1 MRCIVRKDPRS
12 EEAGIRR
19 VRRGGRGALAL
30 HLLAVTVAVGGEA
43 GSVEAQEEEV
53 WTAERRWKETP
64 AVPPVVTDRMFLG
77 DSGEVYRNYAFTG
90 YRNYESLSGVPP
102 WSNIYDPLGNF
113 LISGRQVATWN
124 AEQSRTGDIRSGNS
138 RIQSNLANFHGVLSM
153 GGQSY
158 SGWASNLI
166 FSQAG
171 SRGFWTHGIITRF
184 TPLTLN
190 RVSLQGARGD
200 ILTPFGDALSL
211 IASYQYLGYA
221 GGRGLHGGGDDS
233 AIILAGHYER
243 ETGPLRLGATF
254 ANLHFFD
261 VRTPMTDL
269 KGDLH
274 ATQPIPSLIAV
285 RISDDSPS
293 DGRGGPVVYGVQLVV
308 NGEPRPDIAPDVIRR
323 DLDNRFT
330 VVGTTTLQGTFR
342 PSFYYDP
349 TAGSNPNNPYFEMEK
364 PLYADYLFRKDHAQ
378 NLADDDPDND
388 EEVAESADV
397 DRLVRY
403 ISLEDPRQVQRAD
416 GTEALVYY
424 FNLEGLT
431 HVRSVEVE
439 ASLGNDY
446 RIEVADIGVVNA
458 REGTPHDERYESP
471 FYKTVR
477 RAEGN
482 VQDLSNV
489 ERIRIPIGNETGQSV
504 WGTNMAL
511 DLPGLRVRG
520 EFAESIRYSRYRD
533 GVPGQELPSIP
544 GSTDPDPPLYEG
556 NGERHDDQDRA
567 AYVQLERETA
577 GYGFGAE
584 LFSIGP
590 RFNERLTKRPGD
602 VGGLGG
608 GQPYV
613 RNRTTFFS
621 LVEDND
627 DGDANP
633 ELKVRGAAPRDLAV
647 FPGQDADNDG
657 IPDTNRNLNGLPDYL
672 EPFLLYQVDPD
683 EYVYGLDFNNNDVVD
698 EREDDR
704 KEDFPYD
711 RDLRGGHVYVRW
723 KPWTGAEATGGWLQS
738 RQIAGGGRNDQRYLR
753 LHYSGERPGVGEWL
767 IENELK
773 RVWDDVPDDVFSW
786 TAAAANVDQRFLR
799 NDEGRFAYFPTFT
812 FDPLHY
818 RNSLA
823 NRLYVSGTLRWL
835 PGWRILTRMKLEHN
849 RQYGG
854 RLGDGSEQARD
865 RIRSLA
871 WVQQADYTWR
881 WGKLTLQPALKGLWL
896 KRTRQQGKR
905 PLDHTHTVVPLF
917 KARYELSPATEV
929 KAGLQG
935 FPGWWFEETHLADPR
950 NSFKR
955 RTTMVFLSNISDYS
969 GYRISTNLGFKQDR
983 LEYADEFRFLE
994 SFDTTEIFVRLFM
1007 GYGQNVLY

>member
-1 MRCIVRKDPRS
+1 MSVAPYLF
-12 EEAGIRR
+12 
-19 VRRGGRGALAL
+19 VM
-30 HLLAVTVAVGGEA
+30 TVAMGGKA
-43 GSVEAQEEEV
+43 EAQGEN

-64 AVPPVVTDRMFLG
+64 KVPAVVPDRMFLG
-77 DSGEVYRNYAFTG
+77 DPGEGYQNYAFTG
-90 YRNYESLSGVPP
+90 YRNYDSLTGRPP

-113 LISGRQVATWN
+113 LISGRQLGTWTG
-124 AEQSRTGDIRSGNS
+124 EQSTAGDIRSGNS

-153 GGQSY
+153 GGKSY

-166 FSQAG
+166 FSRG
-171 SRGFWTHGIITRF
+171 GPSGFWTKGIITRF
-184 TPLTLN
+184 TPLTLS
-190 RVSLQGARGD
+190 RVSLQGARAD
-200 ILTPFGDALSL
+200 ILSPFGDALSL
-211 IASYQYLGYA
+211 VASYQYLSYA

-233 AIILAGHYER
+233 VIILAGHYER

-254 ANLHFFD
+254 ANLHLFD
-261 VRTPMTDL
+261 VRTPMSDMR
-269 KGDLH
+269 GDLH
-274 ATQPIPSLIAV
+274 ATQPIPALIAV

-293 DGRGGPVVYGVQLVV
+293 DGRGGPVVYGVQLVL
-308 NGEPRPDIAPDVIRR
+308 NGQARPDLAPDLVRR
-323 DLDNRFT
+323 DLENKFT
-330 VVGTTTLQGTFR
+330 VVGKTQFSGNFR

-349 TAGSNPNNPYFEMEK
+349 TAGNTPGNPYFGMEQ
-364 PLYADYLFRKDHAQ
+364 PLYADYLYRRDHAQ
-378 NLADDDPDND
+378 GED
-388 EEVAESADV
+388 VAEVTDL

-403 ISLEDPRQVQRAD
+403 IGWEDPSKVQRAD

-424 FNLEGLT
+424 FNLEGMT

-446 RIEVADIGVVNA
+446 RIEVANISVTNP
-458 REGTPHDERYESP
+458 REGTPYDTRYSAP

-489 ERIRIPIGNETGQSV
+489 ERIRIQIGNETGQSV
-504 WGTNMAL
+504 WGVNMAL
-511 DLPGLRVRG
+511 DLVGLRVRG
-520 EFAESIRYSRYRD
+520 EFAQSITYSRYRD
-533 GVPGQELPSIP
+533 GVPGEELVIID
-544 GSTDPDPPLYEG
+544 GDPVLYEG
-556 NGERHDDQDRA
+556 NGKRHHDREGA
-567 AYVQLERETA
+567 GYVQLERETA
-577 GYGFGAE
+577 RYGFGGE

-590 RFNERLTKRPGD
+590 MFNQRLTKRPGD
-602 VGGLGG
+602 IGGLGG
-608 GQPYV
+608 GQPYL

-621 LVEDND
+621 LLEDND

-633 ELKVRGAAPRDLAV
+633 EGKVRGAAPRDLAV

-657 IPDTNRNLNGLPDYL
+657 IPDTNRNLNGLPDFL

-704 KEDFPYD
+704 KEDLPYD
-711 RDLRGGHVYVRW
+711 RDLRGGHAYVRW
-723 KPWTGAEATGGWLQS
+723 KPWTGARATVGWLQS
-738 RQIAGGGRNDQRYLR
+738 HQIAGGGRNDQRYLR

-786 TAAAANVDQRFLR
+786 TAAAATVDQRFLR
-799 NDEGRFAYFPTFT
+799 SDEGRFAYFPTFS
-812 FDPLHY
+812 FDPLDY

-823 NRLYVSGTLRWL
+823 NRLFVSGTLKWL
-835 PGWRILTRMKLEHN
+835 PGWRIVTRLKLEHN

-854 RLGDGSEQARD
+854 GLGDGSEQARD

-881 WGKLTLQPALKGLWL
+881 WGNLTLQPALKGLWL
-896 KRTRQQGKR
+896 KRTRQR
-905 PLDHTHTVVPLF
+905 ADRALVHTQTVVPIVM
-917 KARYELSPATEV
+917 ARYKLSPVTEV
-929 KAGLQG
+929 KAGVQG
-935 FPGWWFEETHLADPR
+935 VPGWWFEETHLAEPR

-955 RTTMVFLSNISDYS
+955 RTTMVFLSNMSDYS
-969 GYRISTNLGFKQDR
+969 GYKISTNLGVKQDR
-983 LEYADEFRFLE
+983 LEYADEYRFLE
-994 SFDTTEIFVRLFM
+994 SFDTTEIFVRLFL
-1007 GYGQNVLY
+1007 GYAQNVLY